1 MTLITPFNRDSSNIQ
16 NFQILTDFWAIFEIF
31 WLNQG
36 HLVNFHLL
44 SPSQGCQFSSLQ
56 SHVEFLKYETL
67 EFLTQ
72 YFIVQLFDRSFFT
85 IVWIFE
91 FPQKVLIGSVIMI
104 LKFFNSGPGVHG
116 FKPWIKAVSVLASKK
131 VWCPCDIYNV
141 RLCPCPPNVGLFRF
155 FYVNRRKLNGP

>member
-16 NFQILTDFWAIFEIF
+16 HFLILTDFWAIFEIF

-72 YFIVQLFDRSFFT
+72 YFNVQLFDRSFFT

-104 LKFFNSGPGVHG
+104 LKFFKSGPGLHE
-116 FKPWIKAVSVLASKK
+116 FKPWIKAVGVLARSG
-131 VWCPCDIYNV
+131 V
-141 RLCPCPPNVGLFRF
+141 RVTCRTMSVSAQRWT
-155 FYVNRRKLNGP
+155 V

>member
-44 SPSQGCQFSSLQ
+44 RPSQGCQFSSLQ

-72 YFIVQLFDRSFFT
+72 YFIVQLFYRSIFT

-91 FPQKVLIGSVIMI
+91 FPQKVLIGSVIII
-104 LKFFNSGPGVHG
+104 LKFFNSGPEFQGSTDSNETVHVIT
-116 FKPWIKAVSVLASKK
+116 KRSAVETKQSAVETKRSA
-131 VWCPCDIYNV
+131 
-141 RLCPCPPNVGLFRF
+141 
-155 FYVNRRKLNGP
+155 